1 MPRSWNKAFQVERRG
16 NTEILRPAE
25 HAWRVQG
32 TEPQPAWLELNV
44 RGGRPQREAGSLT
57 HQGKKLGINPNG
69 ESWGVRGL
77 TGQNLFLKATLVS
90 VMRNRL

>member
-16 NTEILRPAE
+16 NTEILGPAE

-57 HQGKKLGINPNG
+57 HCKKLGINPNG

-77 TGQNLFLKATLVS
+77 PGQNLFLKATLVS
-90 VMRNRL
+90 VMRNHL